1 LKNQELFK
9 IGTII
14 EERKHELAKKV
25 KGEEENEE
33 AIKAFEELYQL
44 FADGLKNGKEETVGN
59 VTEWGKRIGNLSIEY
74 GGKLDEALK
83 ETSTFRDTLW
93 DAIERIMKE
102 GEFSQDTVFRVARTI
117 DPLLDEA
124 VYAFSTEFVNSY
136 KETLDNAQE
145 EFLKL
150 SAPVV
155 PIYDGVAVLPII
167 GNVDE
172 NRAYYLMDTTL
183 KEATKRQLSY
193 LLIDLSGVAVVDT
206 MVANSIY
213 NIIHSLE
220 LVGVKA
226 ILAGIRPE
234 VAHTM
239 VSLGINF
246 SEIQTYN
253 SLQQALSTHVFE

>member
-1 LKNQELFK
+1 MQKQELST
-9 IGTII
+9 IGNTI
-14 EERKHELAKKV
+14 EERKHDLAQKV
-25 KGEEENEE
+25 KGVEDKEE
-33 AIKAFEELYQL
+33 AATLYAELFQL
-44 FADGLKNGKEETVGN
+44 FADGLRNGKDDTTKLVSD
-59 VTEWGKRIGNLSIEY
+59 WGKRVGDLSIEY

-83 ETSTFRDTLW
+83 GTSEFRDLLW
-93 DAIERIMKE
+93 ETIEDIMKDNE
-102 GEFSQDTVFRVARTI
+102 YSADAVFRVARII

-124 VYAFSTEFVNSY
+124 IYAFSTQYVQSY
-136 KETLDNAQE
+136 KVKLDQAQE

-155 PIYDGVAVLPII
+155 PIYDGIAVLPLVGSI
-167 GNVDE
+167 DDT
-172 NRAYYLMDTTL
+172 RAYYLMDATL
-183 KEATKRQLSY
+183 KEATKKQLNY

>member
-1 LKNQELFK
+1 MQDNNLYL
-9 IGTII
+9 IGTKL
-14 EERKHELAKKV
+14 EERKHELAKQV
-25 KGEEENEE
+25 KSGEENGE
-33 AIKAFEELYQL
+33 AIKIYEELYQL
-44 FADGLKNGKEETVGN
+44 FADGLKNGKENTYSKISD
-59 VTEWGKRIGNLSIEY
+59 WGTRVGNLSIDY

-83 ETSTFRDTLW
+83 ETSVFRDLLW
-93 DAIERIMKE
+93 AAVERIMKE
-102 GEFSQDTVFRVARTI
+102 EEHSLDTVFEVARII

-124 VYAFSTEFVNSY
+124 IYMFSKEYISSY
-136 KETLDNAQE
+136 KEKLENAQE

-155 PIYDGVAVLPII
+155 PIYEGVAVLPII
-167 GNVDE
+167 GSIDE
-172 NRAYYLMDTTL
+172 QRAYYLMDTSL
-183 KEATKRQLSY
+183 KEATKRQLNY

-213 NIIHSLE
+213 SIIHSLE

-234 VAHTM
+234 VAQTM

-253 SLQQALSTHVFE
+253 SLQQALSSHVFE